1 MHTPARM
8 RLSLVVV
15 VILISGCEPDVTS
28 TFVTGSVRGVSLPAA
43 AAASA
48 ADKNL
53 LGTNRQTVW
62 LASGTVCTRLR
73 TAALGQPDNFGP
85 SFVATGDGG
94 VRSPALIITTDGNA
108 YFDTGIGQERIRGTS
123 KVWMEKTFSNGDIG
137 GRFSATFTTD
147 AGTDRVTGDYL
158 ATPCS
163 AANPGC
169 SAAPAGLLMV
179 GASLLLRRRRAR
191 G

>member
-8 RLSLVVV
+8 RLSLLVVV
-15 VILISGCEPDVTS
+15 SLISGCEPDVTS

-85 SFVATGDGG
+85 SFVVGDGG

-108 YFDTGIGQERIRGTS
+108 FFDTGNGEERIRGTS

-137 GRFSATFTTD
+137 GRFSATFATG
-147 AGTDRVTGDYL
+147 AGTERVTGDYL

-179 GASLLLRRRRAR
+179 GALLLLRRRGAR